1 MSIEWVY
8 CSCLENCTEKI
19 GSAMHVPIF
28 FQLKNSSGPSG
39 WHICAMSRNVLW
51 SGWANTFQVDE
62 CGGSPHPWNIL
73 ELSRAERNSG
83 SWDVESW
90 RQESMTQHSS
100 FGSIR
105 SRRRHDPAFKMS
117 TPQRQDNWKT
127 NITTPNSPAPRWNV
141 LSRRFGAK
149 FLPGAPVDQSQS
161 QYLKPAG
168 MLGISRYSQFC
179 GVLVLEQS

>member
-105 SRRRHDPAFKMS
+105 SRRRHDPPSKWAHH
-117 TPQRQDNWKT
+117 RDR
-127 NITTPNSPAPRWNV
+127 TTGKPISPLPIRPHLDETFFLAGLAPSFFLELQLTKV
-141 LSRRFGAK
+141 SRSIS
-149 FLPGAPVDQSQS
+149 SQPECLAYQGTVS
-161 QYLKPAG
+161 FAG
-168 MLGISRYSQFC
+168 F
-179 GVLVLEQS
+179 